1 VAEREPSALRWLIG
15 VELAH
20 FRTRARLSLAD
31 LAATTGIK
39 RAKLGH
45 LETGRSTQHPDD
57 VTKVLKACR
66 AGQHD
71 IDRLTSLA
79 SQSDQATWWAPFSEV
94 VPDSMKTAVGLES
107 LASAEFA
114 YEPLLLHG
122 MLQTP
127 DYAAALLVNN
137 LRVAPMDIDR
147 VVRVRIARQR
157 RLTDVDNP
165 LRYRAVIEEA
175 VLDRL
180 VGGPEV
186 MRPQLEHLL
195 DLARRDNIT
204 LHVMPLSVAVHGGL
218 DGEFTLFDFAKTQSI
233 GYVEFADGAVYIQDQ
248 DQVAAHAKIAES
260 MCSLALSPEDSIEVI
275 RRRLAALN

>member
-20 FRTRARLSLAD
+20 FRTRAGFSLAD
-31 LAATTGIK
+31 LAAATDIK

-57 VTKVLKACR
+57 VTKVLRACR
-66 AGQHD
+66 AEQHD

-94 VPDSMKTAVGLES
+94 VPDSMKTAIGLES
-107 LASAEFA
+107 LASAEFV
-114 YEPLLLHG
+114 YEPQLLHG

-137 LRVAPMDIDR
+137 LRVPPVDVEQ
-147 VVRVRIARQR
+147 VVGLRIARQR
-157 RLTDVDNP
+157 RLTDPGNP
-165 LRYRAVIEEA
+165 LRYRAVIEES

-195 DLARRDNIT
+195 DLAQRDNIT
-204 LHVMPLSVAVHGGL
+204 LHVMPLSVAVHDGL
-218 DGEFTLFDFAKTQSI
+218 DGEFTLFDFAKAQSI
-233 GYVEFADGAVYIQDQ
+233 GYVEFADGAVYIQDHN
-248 DQVAAHAKIAES
+248 QVAAHAKVAER
-260 MCSLALSPEDSIEVI
+260 MCRSALPPEGSIEVI
-275 RRRLAALN
+275 RRRLAALF